1 LDSRE
6 DHIAPALSVFVG
18 SGYFGGE
25 VGYVM
30 AGSGHIAGVVN
41 PPSLGKYQHW
51 TGGKPVGD
59 FMEWVANAT
68 ENPGSWWPHWQA
80 WIENHEATRVPA
92 RKVGGGKVKP
102 LADAPGEYVRVRV

>member
-1 LDSRE
+1 MRE
-6 DHIAPALSVFVG
+6 I
-18 SGYFGGE
+18 FGPPLRAAA
-25 VGYVM
+25 YVAFLTGLIM
-30 AGSGHIAGVVN
+30 LLVN

-80 WIENHEATRVPA
+80 WIEKHDAARVPA